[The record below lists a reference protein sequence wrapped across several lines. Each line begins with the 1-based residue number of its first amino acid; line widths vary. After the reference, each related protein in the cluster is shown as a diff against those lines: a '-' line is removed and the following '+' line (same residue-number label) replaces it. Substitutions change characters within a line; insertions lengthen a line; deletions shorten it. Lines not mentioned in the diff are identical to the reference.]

1 MGRKKRKS
9 DGKKIQCRPYSLKNK
24 DSMGMG
30 MKTKKKPKR
39 SKLPDNQ
46 LFYKKNTVKTKDKL
60 LNDWERVR

>member
-1 MGRKKRKS
+1 ME
-9 DGKKIQCRPYSLKNK
+9 KIQCRPYSLKNK
-24 DSMGMG
+24 DSMSTG

-39 SKLPDNQ
+39 NKLPDIQ